1 MTQWK
6 LGTITI
12 DRVVECE
19 MPQFAP
25 AALLPDVTDDV
36 IDRHRDWLQPYMLD
50 PRTGYLVMSWHTF
63 VIRTPRTIILVDTCG
78 GNDKPRPQKERY
90 HLKHH
95 AYLESMAAIGVEPEQ
110 VNFVMCTHLH
120 VDHVG
125 WNTRLVNGRWVPT
138 FPNATYLFSRIEWQF
153 WQQRYREP
161 GFRDDPYY
169 EDSILPVI
177 DAGKALFVEAGHQ
190 IDTGVWVEPSPG
202 HTPGHVCVHVSCGG
216 LDAVLS
222 GDLMHHVLQCAEPD
236 LSTCFCVDPAHSRRT
251 RRQFLEKYADSGA
264 LIMPAHFPSPS
275 AGRVVGG
282 RQGFGF
288 LFDGPFGRRYS

>member
-1 MTQWK
+1 
-6 LGTITI
+6 
-12 DRVVECE
+12 
-19 MPQFAP
+19 
-25 AALLPDVTDDV
+25 
-36 IDRHRDWLQPYMLD
+36 
-50 PRTGYLVMSWHTF
+50 
-63 VIRTPRTIILVDTCG
+63 
-78 GNDKPRPQKERY
+78 
-90 HLKHH
+90 
-95 AYLESMAAIGVEPEQ
+95 MAHGE
-110 VNFVMCTHLH
+110 
-120 VDHVG
+120 
-125 WNTRLVNGRWVPT
+125 RLVG
-138 FPNATYLFSRIEWQF
+138 IH
-153 WQQRYREP
+153 
-161 GFRDDPYY
+161 
-169 EDSILPVI
+169 PVR
-177 DAGKALFVEAGHQ
+177 ALFVEAGHQ